1 MSDNNAEYS
10 TSWTYFIFCILF
22 IMTGVWFPSWF
33 MWIVW
38 AFVGY
43 IAMKVVLVVI
53 VLIMGVIIVR
63 KIRNR
68 GE

>member
-1 MSDNNAEYS
+1 MSSNTTEYS
-10 TSWTYFIFCILF
+10 TSWTVFMFCILL
-22 IMTGVWFPSWF
+22 IVTGVWFPSWF

-53 VLIMGVIIVR
+53 ALIVGVIIVR
-63 KIRNR
+63 KIRNL
-68 GE
+68 G

>member
-1 MSDNNAEYS
+1 MSSNTTEYS
-10 TSWTYFIFCILF
+10 TSWTCFIFCILL
-22 IMTGVWFPSWF
+22 IVTGVWFPSWF

-53 VLIMGVIIVR
+53 ALIMGVIIMR
-63 KIRNR
+63 KIRNL
-68 GE
+68 G

>member
-1 MSDNNAEYS
+1 MSSNTTEYS
-10 TSWTYFIFCILF
+10 ASWTYFIFCILF
-22 IMTGVWFPSWF
+22 IVTGVWFPSWF

-53 VLIMGVIIVR
+53 MGAIIVR
-63 KIRNR
+63 KIRNL
-68 GE
+68 E

>member
-1 MSDNNAEYS
+1 MSSNTTEYS

-22 IMTGVWFPSWF
+22 IVTGVWFPSWF

-43 IAMKVVLVVI
+43 IAMKVVIALI
-53 VLIMGVIIVR
+53 VGVIIVR
-63 KIRNR
+63 KIRNL
-68 GE
+68 G